1 MEKDSPSASS
11 GQAGRLQP
19 RDKLGT
25 GGQQADSN
33 LRGEVV
39 VDGNSKSQITVAKV
53 SVYRFQILCFFLLT
67 PET

>member
-1 MEKDSPSASS
+1 MEHREWRKT
-11 GQAGRLQP
+11 AGRLQP

-39 VDGNSKSQITVAKV
+39 VDVNSKSQIKVAKV
-53 SVYRFQILCFFLLT
+53 SDSVFLFADT
-67 PET
+67 